1 MSRFIVACVL
11 ALFCPEA
18 LAQEKPEL
26 AGAKILATVT
36 CPDRKQDTCLALRQS
51 SGEYYIVKGNG
62 PGKEEFIWKIDAEGA
77 AKGQDF
83 DSYQKYII
91 LVWSKYA
98 T

>member
-1 MSRFIVACVL
+1 MSRFIVAC
-11 ALFCPEA
+11 ALMFFCPFAWAED
-18 LAQEKPEL
+18 KPDL
-26 AGAKILATVT
+26 AGAKILARVD
-36 CPDRKQDTCLALRQS
+36 CPDKKEDMCLALRK

-83 DSYQKYII
+83 DAYQKYVK
-91 LVWSKYA
+91 LVWSKYS